1 MIEQNLSEEQ
11 DNLQKQKIEGFKDYS
26 NSLNTLNSKQFTKFL
41 ITSEEVRPKAND
53 LKNFVKNG
61 IKPFCAVK
69 QLIEFFTVEGD
80 LVLDVFSGTGETL
93 KMLSDLDREAIGIEK
108 DAEQIANYKHSVISD
123 SFLQDFKVINGD
135 ALEVS
140 TNLKEKF
147 DFIFV
152 DPPVK
157 SHRMFEEMDSIGD
170 RPIETYIKYLTS
182 LLDSLSY
189 SLKEGRYLVC
199 LMQDFY
205 FKGQYFMLPA
215 MVASKVSNLKFKGIK
230 IYSRHLDINNIPNK
244 RVYAPVQNH
253 FYALIFTL

>member
-1 MIEQNLSEEQ
+1 MIDQSLSEEQ
-11 DNLQKQKIEGFKDYS
+11 DSLQKQKIEGFKDYS
-26 NSLNTLNSKQFTKFL
+26 NTLNTLSAKQFSKFL
-41 ITSEEVRPKAND
+41 ITTEEVRPKVND
-53 LKNFVKNG
+53 LRNFVKNG
-61 IKPFCAVK
+61 IKPFFAVK
-69 QLIEFFTVEGD
+69 QLIEFFTAEGD

-93 KMLSDLDREAIGIEK
+93 KMLSDLDRQAIGIER
-108 DAEQIANYKHSVISD
+108 DSEQILNYKHAVLSD
-123 SFLQDFKVINGD
+123 SFLKDFKVIEGD

-157 SHRMFEEMDSIGD
+157 SHRMFDEMDSIGD
-170 RPIETYIKYLTS
+170 RSLKYYTDYLVS
-182 LLDSLSY
+182 LLDSLSFR
-189 SLKEGRYLVC
+189 LKEGKYLVC
-199 LMQDFY
+199 LLQDFY

-215 MVASKVSNLKFKGIK
+215 IVANQVSNLKFKGIK
-230 IYSRHLDINNIPNK
+230 IYSRQLDVNNIPNK